1 MAKFKPEFENAKVTV
16 RTATGKI
23 EVNTYGADPNKWVNV
38 PELAFMFEHVAP
50 EAPTEAVSYEDMTLN
65 ELRAL
70 FPDIKANSKKAFL
83 EQL

>member
-23 EVNTYGADPNKWVNV
+23 EVNTQGVDPNKWAHV

-50 EAPTEAVSYEDMTLN
+50 EAPQATVDYEDMTLN

>member
-23 EVNTYGADPNKWVNV
+23 EVNTYGADPNKWVHV
-38 PELAFMFEHVAP
+38 PELSFMFESEAP
-50 EAPTEAVSYEDMTLN
+50 EAPTASVSYEDMTLN